1 MKYKGQELTEFKSD
15 KPVVF
20 DPPKRMLCWS
30 EASIAP
36 VEKLVDAYIPSHDF
50 PVRCQYS
57 NWVYCAEIPE
67 VRRATNLELAK
78 WLAQGNGLLRRSDG
92 NTVWSYKAYDLE
104 DELDTE
110 CDLDWLVRK
119 WDDAEW
125 HKPTADYMGIE
136 NDKENQ

>member
-1 MKYKGQELTEFKSD
+1 MKYKGQELTEFKSE

-20 DPPKRMLCWS
+20 DPPRKMLVWDDDDMSCRYAVVLAYLPES
-30 EASIAP
+30 TNP
-36 VEKLVDAYIPSHDF
+36 VIEE
-50 PVRCQYS
+50 RCFWQH
-57 NWVYCAEIPE
+57 CAEDPE
-67 VRRATNLELAK
+67 ELKSRRATNRELAK

-125 HKPTADYMGIE
+125 HKPTADYMGLE
-136 NDKENQ
+136 E